1 MRLRTQNG
9 ESRMLNVRFLGSA
22 YLVLLLVA
30 AAIAQESNDQV
41 LHHWDYDKSAPLNIK
56 QAGIEERDGVT
67 IHDISFSSPVG
78 ERSTA
83 IGPNGSMVTA
93 YLIVPQ
99 GQGPFPAVIFGHW

>member
-1 MRLRTQNG
+1 MTY
-9 ESRMLNVRFLGSA
+9 RFLGSA
-22 YLVLLLVA
+22 CVVLLLVA

-56 QAGIEERDGVT
+56 QAGIDERDAVT

-78 ERSTA
+78 ERSKA
-83 IGPNGSMVTA
+83 IGPNGGIVTA

-99 GQGPFPAVIFGHW
+99 G